1 MAVDAKTVMK
11 LREMTGAPM
20 MDCKKALAE
29 VGGDLDKA
37 VEHLRK
43 LGLKAAEKKASR
55 SVGEGRIFS
64 YIHHNGKIGVMV
76 EILCE
81 TDFVARS
88 DDFKEFGH
96 QLCQHVA
103 FHDPKW
109 LTREEAD
116 PEMVEKEMAI
126 YREQIPADKPEQVKE
141 KILEGKMK
149 AFFAQNC
156 LLEQPFVHDD
166 KITVEQKRQQMV
178 GKLGENIK
186 ISRFVRFQLGS

>member
-11 LREMTGAPM
+11 LRQMTGAPM

-55 SVGEGRIFS
+55 SVGEGRVFS

-88 DDFKEFGH
+88 DDFKEFGN

-116 PEMVEKEMAI
+116 PEVVEKERAI
-126 YREQIPADKPEQVKE
+126 LKEQVPADKPEQVKE

-178 GKLGENIK
+178 GKLGENIR
-186 ISRFVRFQLGS
+186 ISRFVRFQIGS

>member
-55 SVGEGRIFS
+55 NVGEGRIFS

-88 DDFKEFGH
+88 EDFQEFGN

-103 FHDPKW
+103 FHNPRW

-116 PEMVEKEMAI
+116 PETVEKEKAI
-126 YREQIPADKPEQVKE
+126 YREQIPAGKPEQVKE
-141 KILEGKMK
+141 KILEGKLK
-149 AFFAQNC
+149 AFFAQHC

-178 GKLGENIK
+178 GKLGENLQIG
-186 ISRFVRFQLGS
+186 RFVRFQVGA

>member
-1 MAVDAKTVMK
+1 MAVDAKTVKK

-29 VGGDLDKA
+29 VGGDLEKA
-37 VEHLRK
+37 VEYLRK
-43 LGLKAAEKKASR
+43 LGLKTAEKKASR
-55 SVGEGRIFS
+55 ATGEGRIFS
-64 YIHHNGKIGVMV
+64 YVHHNGKVGVMV

-88 DDFKEFGH
+88 DDFQEFGK
-96 QLCQHVA
+96 QLCHHVA
-103 FHDPKW
+103 FHNPRW

-116 PEMVEKEMAI
+116 PEEVEKEKAI
-126 YREQIPADKPEQVKE
+126 YREQIPADKPEPVKE
-141 KILEGKMK
+141 KILEGKLK

-156 LLEQPFVHDD
+156 LMEQPFVHDD

-178 GKLGENIK
+178 GKLGENLQIT
-186 ISRFVRFQLGS
+186 RFVRFQIGS